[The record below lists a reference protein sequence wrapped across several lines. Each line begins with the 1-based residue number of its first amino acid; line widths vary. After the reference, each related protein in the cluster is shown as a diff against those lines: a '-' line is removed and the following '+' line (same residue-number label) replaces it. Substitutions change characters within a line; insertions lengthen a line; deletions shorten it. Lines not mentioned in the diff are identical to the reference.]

1 MINTK
6 YIVLVDDDG
15 DVYETAVKQF
25 EKENEYQLVRTS
37 SDKKDLKEAML
48 TIPDLLIINEDNL
61 KHTESRS
68 ISRFLKKK

>member
-6 YIVLVDDDG
+6 YIVLVDDVG

-25 EKENEYQLVRTS
+25 EKENEYQLVKTS

-48 TIPDLLIINEDNL
+48 TIPDLLIINADDL
-61 KHTESRS
+61 KYTESRS
-68 ISRFLKKK
+68 ISRFFKKK